1 MKPLNIGF
9 YANSSFLDSQFYIQ
23 YRVFIAYERVFGI
36 WGNFV
41 VAVDDDEELFTTFE
55 LTCLECIV
63 ADPSTKSSAA
73 ACRCWALITLADCPP
88 ELPTVD
94 IVFIFWDI
102 EGFAVEI
109 SLLVLEEL
117 EAVGVLNMDDDV
129 EFRVPLGLSVL
140 PPTGGGRG
148 SLRLSQAC
156 RRAELGFI
164 RVVGSHS
171 KHRLMKSRNKGSSHP
186 LRAV

>member
-1 MKPLNIGF
+1 M
-9 YANSSFLDSQFYIQ
+9 
-23 YRVFIAYERVFGI
+23 FGI
-36 WGNFV
+36 CGSFV
-41 VAVDDDEELFTTFE
+41 VAVDDEDELFTTFE

-88 ELPTVD
+88 ELPPVE
-94 IVFIFWDI
+94 IVFIFWVI
-102 EGFAVEI
+102 EAFAVEM
-109 SLLVLEEL
+109 SLLVREEL
-117 EAVGVLNMDDDV
+117 EAVGVLNIDDDV
-129 EFRVPLGLSVL
+129 EFSVPLGLSVL

-164 RVVGSHS
+164 RVAGSHS
-171 KHRLMKSRNKGSSHP
+171 KQRLMKSKNKGSSQP